1 MSIKFEE
8 QADEVSE
15 CTDCMHKIAD
25 RQMALG
31 QSIKEL
37 KKAYLKKDNKLVGT
51 LIEVLA
57 HGGSYMIPVNVL
69 KPTQGPILVRYNY
82 TPFMNGKTMYAVWQ
96 EIDEDDFWDGV
107 ESWLPLEGL

>member
-1 MSIKFEE
+1 MITFKEEE
-8 QADEVSE
+8 QADEQG
-15 CTDCMHKIAD
+15 CTDCMHRIAD
-25 RQMALG
+25 RQMVLG

-37 KKAYLKKDNKLVGT
+37 KKAFLAKDNKLVGA
-51 LIEVLA
+51 LIEVLS
-57 HGGSYMIPVNVL
+57 HGGSYMIPVSVL